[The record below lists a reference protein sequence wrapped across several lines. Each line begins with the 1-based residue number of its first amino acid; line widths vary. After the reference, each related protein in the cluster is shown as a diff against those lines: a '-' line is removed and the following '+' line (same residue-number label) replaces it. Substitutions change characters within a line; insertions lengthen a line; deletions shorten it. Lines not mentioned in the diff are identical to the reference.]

1 MSTSSIVLY
10 IWSKNEMN
18 LYGLGL
24 QYDLNVISTSKRTS
38 QAIYSLMKCD
48 MLLIRLDIYY
58 TPVFFSVSGIWDLV

>member
-10 IWSKNEMN
+10 IWSKNEVN

-38 QAIYSLMKCD
+38 QAIILSHE
-48 MLLIRLDIYY
+48 
-58 TPVFFSVSGIWDLV
+58 V